1 MILKENIL
9 SKITEKDIMEFYWG
23 EQLKDNKPIY
33 RNPMRHDNKGKCYF
47 KWHRNKYMFVD
58 RAKGV
63 DANFDCFQY
72 IMWCH
77 SCNFYEAL
85 NIIHEDLLSNTKF
98 NLTKPKKQRSSSPKL
113 KNKSVNFKI
122 KLRSWNEHDKSY
134 WNQFEIKLNTVNK
147 IAKPVS
153 SYKSDSNSFVF
164 TTKYKYVIEDP
175 CYVYQFE
182 SKVKLYQPYSDFNK
196 WRSNT
201 TTNNIFGYKELPH
214 FDDVLFIASGGK
226 DMLCLWEMGFNAIA
240 PQSESNKLSEAVI
253 DDIKCR
259 FKNIY
264 FIYDNDPTGIE
275 MSNKFANEYNLN
287 NIIIPNV
294 NDCKDI
300 AELCKKIGLN
310 NTKQIIN
317 NKLKK

>member
-1 MILKENIL
+1 MILKEDIL

-23 EQLKDNKPIY
+23 EPLKDNKPIY

-47 KWHRNKYMFVD
+47 KWHKNKYMFVD

-72 IMWCH
+72 VMWCH
-77 SCNFYEAL
+77 SCNFYDAL
-85 NIIHEDLLSNTKF
+85 NIINENLLLNTKN
-98 NLTKPKKQRSSSPKL
+98 NLQSKKQYANSPKL
-113 KNKSVNFKI
+113 KNKNVNFKI
-122 KLRSWNEHDKSY
+122 KLRKWNDHDKSY
-134 WNQFEIKLNTVNK
+134 WNQFKIKLNTVNK

-153 SYKSDSNSFVF
+153 SYKSDSNSFIF
-164 TTKYKYVIEDP
+164 TTKYKYLIEDP
-175 CYVYQFE
+175 CYVYQFD
-182 SKVKLYQPYSDFNK
+182 SRVKLYQPYSDFNK

-214 FDDVLFIASGGK
+214 FDDILFIASGGK

-253 DDIKCR
+253 NDIKCR

-275 MSNKFANEYNLN
+275 MSNKFAKEYTVN
-287 NIIIPNV
+287 NIIIPKINE
-294 NDCKDI
+294 CKDI

-317 NKLKK
+317 NKLKE